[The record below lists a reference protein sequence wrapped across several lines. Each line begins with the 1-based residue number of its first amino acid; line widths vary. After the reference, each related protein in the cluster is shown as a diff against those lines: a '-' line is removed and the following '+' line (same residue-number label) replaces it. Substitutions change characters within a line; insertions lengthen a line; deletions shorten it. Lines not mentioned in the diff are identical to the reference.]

1 MMFDGWLIVDSKCK
15 TWKPHQV
22 FAGTLEDAIKFFTEM
37 FDDQQFIIT
46 ERKNMKNILYVSP
59 PKQKLE
65 QLRLF

>member
-1 MMFDGWLIVDSKCK
+1 MEYDAWRIVDSQ
-15 TWKPHQV
+15 TQSWKPHQV